1 VLLAAYAAHLVEV
14 SSRFGVEADEL
25 LGPLGLEVG
34 ALLDPATRLDAE
46 QIVSLIERAR
56 MLTGEP
62 GLGVYLGLAMRASW
76 HGYLGFAVLTAKDV
90 GDALRMGERYVATR
104 TTALA
109 FKLTVE
115 HGEAAVSV
123 QESAAFGS
131 ARDVVLL
138 AVLLGFASIGQALTG
153 KELEGRVELALPRPD
168 WFERLTREV
177 PRLERV
183 RWGCGAHRLV
193 FDAGLL
199 QMPFQLADPTAQKLA
214 ADQCEKELAA
224 LDVSSGFSAR
234 VRERVLGEA
243 GVNEVDAVAKA
254 LAVST
259 RTLKRRLAAEGTSYS
274 ELLEAE
280 RRARAEHLLKNTTR
294 SVKEIAAALG
304 YADTAAFSHAYTR
317 WTGKSPTAGR
327 PGS

>member
-25 LGPLGLEVG
+25 LGPSGLDVG
-34 ALLDPATRLDAE
+34 ALLEPTTRLDAE
-46 QIVSLIERAR
+46 QIAALIERAR
-56 MLTGEP
+56 TLTGEP

-90 GDALRMGERYVATR
+90 GDALRMGERFVATR

-109 FKLTVE
+109 FRLSVDD
-115 HGEAAVSV
+115 GEASV
-123 QESAAFGS
+123 WVEERSDFGS

-138 AVLLGFASIGQALTG
+138 AVLLGFASIGQALSG
-153 KELEGRVELALPRPD
+153 RELEGRVELALPRPD
-168 WFERLTREV
+168 WFERLTREL

-183 RWGCGAHRLV
+183 RWGCAGHRLA
-193 FDAGLL
+193 FDARLL
-199 QMPFQLADPTAQKLA
+199 ETPFQLADATAQKLA

-234 VRERVLGEA
+234 VRERVLGEG
-243 GVNEVDAVAKA
+243 GVNDVDAVAKA
-254 LAVST
+254 LAVSP

-280 RRARAEHLLKNTTR
+280 RKTRAEHLLKHTTR

-317 WTGKSPTAGR
+317 WTGKSPTEGR
-327 PGS
+327 A